1 MRYWIDRRLLDR
13 AEFGSSAAA
22 AFLQEISSMAIAGEI
37 TDLASLETRDVTFT
51 SDGFPMEAY
60 LARPKAPG
68 TYPGVLILH
77 EAFGLVEHERDVAR
91 RFANQGFITLAP
103 NVYSRVGALKNAT
116 DMAEVRTKMFGLPDA
131 QLVRDFE
138 AAAGYLRTE
147 PGANGKIGCVGFCV
161 GGRWT
166 LLFACSSPKVDA
178 AIDCWGGFVTRA
190 TPDALSTPERPKPV
204 IDLVPQLNC
213 PLYIVCGEEDQNP
226 SAVDV
231 EELRKRLQQAGK
243 TSQIDVFKNAGHAF
257 FADYRPSYRE
267 KAAFE
272 LWPKMVDFFKTHLK

>member
-1 MRYWIDRRLLDR
+1 
-13 AEFGSSAAA
+13 
-22 AFLQEISSMAIAGEI
+22 MALAGEV
-37 TDLASLETRDVTFT
+37 TDLSSLETRDVTFD
-51 SDGFPMEAY
+51 SDNFKMEAY

-91 RFANQGFITLAP
+91 RFANQGFIALAP

-116 DMAEVRTKMFGLPDA
+116 DMAEVRAKMFGIRDA

-138 AAAGYLRTE
+138 AAAGFIRAQ
-147 PGANGKIGCVGFCV
+147 PGANGKVGCVGFCV

-166 LLFACSSPKVDA
+166 LLFACSSDKVNA
-178 AIDCWGGFVTRA
+178 AVDCWGGFITRA
-190 TPDALSTPERPKPV
+190 TPESATTPERPAPV
-204 IDLVPQLNC
+204 IDLVQHLHC
-213 PLYIVCGEEDQNP
+213 PLYVVCGEEDQNP
-226 SAVDV
+226 SPADA

-243 TSQIDVFKNAGHAF
+243 TFQIEVFKNAGHAF

-272 LWPKMVDFFKTHLK
+272 LWPKMVGFFKTHLK